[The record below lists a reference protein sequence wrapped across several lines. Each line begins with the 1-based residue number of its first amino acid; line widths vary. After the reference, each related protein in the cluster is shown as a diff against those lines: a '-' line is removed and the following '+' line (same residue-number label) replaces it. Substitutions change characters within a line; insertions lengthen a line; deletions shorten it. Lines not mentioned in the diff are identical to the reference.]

1 MDAELPEPHTDAA
14 IARGECHQHARL
26 DAGAQQQMSRDRS
39 LLIEGIEY
47 AAFGDPELQ
56 RRGWRRC
63 SRGYRYEQESE
74 RQPHIVTIDISPAG

>member
-1 MDAELPEPHTDAA
+1 
-14 IARGECHQHARL
+14 
-26 DAGAQQQMSRDRS
+26 MSRDRS